1 MKNFLPAFFTTAL
14 AILPLSSTHAAL
26 NPKVVSA
33 DARWLIHLDFN
44 LLRESDIG
52 RELLASVA
60 KRQTAKT
67 GDNVQVD
74 FQKVLATVG
83 KATAYGANFAHNPQ
97 EIDGTLVLEGT
108 ADLRKIAEGYIAQAM
123 LSTPDQ
129 VTEVKDLP
137 FETYSI
143 GNDVFVGFPKEP
155 IILVSKVK
163 SQLARAHDLH
173 RGKGSS
179 MANAPSSP
187 LRELIPPSRD
197 AFLVA
202 ASVVPPETMSAEGGP
217 QARLLKMANSA
228 SLSMGERDQLT
239 FANIKLIAN
248 SGDTADK
255 LQKIVQGLAAMA
267 SLTQSSNKDLE
278 EFIKSVA
285 VERQDNAV
293 LLKLSY
299 SSERLSDMIQNMTK
313 EHQQTKPETRAEE
326 PGKLIAEWKA
336 DQQLGSDLPDQHG
349 LTVRKIENVRLVSGA
364 IIRLSGAR
372 DQGEH
377 ARIDYVE
384 IQSSDRAVPP
394 LKFEAEYL
402 KLSGYN
408 VEKFPAASGGKLIRV
423 ESGVGVAQLQFPGV
437 AGDYA
442 LHVHYLDEN
451 DGNST
456 FTVRIE
462 ETVEEAME

>member
-1 MKNFLPAFFTTAL
+1 MRNLLPVFFTATLAL
-14 AILPLSSTHAAL
+14 LPLSSSHGAL
-26 NPKVVSA
+26 DPKLVSA
-33 DARWLIHLDFN
+33 EARWLIHLDLN
-44 LLRESDIG
+44 LLRESNLG
-52 RELLASVA
+52 RELLASAA

-67 GDNVQVD
+67 GADVQVD
-74 FQKVLATVG
+74 FQKVFATVG
-83 KATAYGANFAHNPQ
+83 KATAYGANFAHNPE

-129 VTEVKDLP
+129 YTEVKDLP
-137 FETYSI
+137 FEAYSI

-163 SQLARAHDLH
+163 SQLARAYDLH

-202 ASVVPPETMSAEGGP
+202 ASVVPPETMPAEGGP

-267 SLTQSSNKDLE
+267 SLAQSSNKDIE
-278 EFIKSVA
+278 EFIKSVT
-285 VERQDNAV
+285 VEREDNAV

-313 EHQQTKPETRAEE
+313 EHQQTKHEAPAEE
-326 PGKLIAEWKA
+326 PGTLIAEWKA
-336 DQQLGSDLPDQHG
+336 DQQLGSDMPNEQG
-349 LTVRKIENVRLVSGA
+349 LTVRKIENVHLTSGTV
-364 IIRLSGAR
+364 IRFSGAR

-377 ARIDYVE
+377 ARIDFVE
-384 IQSSDRAVPP
+384 IQSSNRAVPP

-423 ESGVGVAQLQFPGV
+423 ENGVGVAELQFPG
-437 AGDYA
+437 ADGDYT
-442 LHVHYLDEN
+442 LNVHYLDEN
-451 DGNST
+451 DGKSS

-462 ETVEEAME
+462 DAVEESNE